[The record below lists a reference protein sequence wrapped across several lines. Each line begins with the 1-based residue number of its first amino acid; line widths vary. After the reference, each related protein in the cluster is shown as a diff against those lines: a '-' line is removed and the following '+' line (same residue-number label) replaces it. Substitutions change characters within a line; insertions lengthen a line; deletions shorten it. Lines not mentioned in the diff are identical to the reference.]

1 MATATTI
8 SAAIEQQCW
17 QAVTE
22 RDAHY
27 DGTFVFAVRTT
38 GVYCRPSCPARR
50 PKPENVEFFA
60 APHAA
65 EDAGFRAC
73 RRCHPQHAAP
83 PEPNAALIAQVCRY
97 LQAHADAPP
106 TLDALGAQ
114 FNISPFHLQ
123 RTFKRV
129 VGMTPRQYSAAQR
142 IDRFKT
148 QLKASSSVTTAVYD
162 AGYGS
167 SSRAYEQ
174 ATERLGMTP
183 ATYRRGGANMQIQ
196 YTIADS
202 ALGKVLVAATDRG
215 VCAVYLGDDEAQLT
229 ADLRAEYPAA
239 TIERDGEQLH
249 AWVMEIVQYANGM
262 EYAINLP
269 LDVRATAWQQRV
281 WDALRAIPAGTTRTY
296 GEIAAQLGQP
306 GAARAVGRA
315 CATNR
320 VALVIPC
327 HRAVASDG
335 KMHGYR
341 WGVARKQQLLAQE
354 RVVVVE

>member
-1 MATATTI
+1 M
-8 SAAIEQQCW
+8 QQERYW

-22 RDAHY
+22 RDAQY
-27 DGTFVFAVRTT
+27 DGAFVFGVRTT
-38 GVYCRPSCPARR
+38 GIYCRPSCPARR
-50 PKPENVEFFA
+50 PHPQNVEFFDE
-60 APHAA
+60 PHAA

-73 RRCHPQHAAP
+73 RRCHPQHATP
-83 PEPNAALIAQVCRY
+83 PEPNADLIAQVCRY
-97 LQAHADAPP
+97 LDAHAAAPP
-106 TLDALGAQ
+106 PLAALGAQ
-114 FNISPFHLQ
+114 FNMSPYYLQ

-129 VGMTPRQYSAAQR
+129 VGMTPRQYSATQR
-142 IDRFKT
+142 MGHFKT
-148 QLKASSSVTTAVYD
+148 QLKAGGSVTTAVYD

-174 ATERLGMTP
+174 AVARLGMTP
-183 ATYRRGGANMQIQ
+183 ATYRRGSATMQIN

-202 ALGKVLVAATDRG
+202 ALGKVLVAATERG
-215 VCAVYLGDDEAQLT
+215 VCAVYLGDDEAQLV

-239 TIERDGEQLH
+239 AIERDGDQLG
-249 AWVMEIVQYANGM
+249 AWVAQVVEYANGA
-262 EYAINLP
+262 EHAVNLP
-269 LDVRATAWQQRV
+269 LDVQATAWQQRV
-281 WDALRAIPAGTTRTY
+281 WDALRTIPSGTTRTY

-335 KMHGYR
+335 RMHGYR
-341 WGVARKQQLLAQE
+341 WGVERKQTLLAQE
-354 RVVVVE
+354 RAVVE